1 MRLRRITSAAAA
13 IVAGSA
19 ANASII
25 TSVNTGPGGGGLTVT
40 AGSVSTPNPG
50 NYPNSLNTP
59 NFLSYSETWTSAAVG
74 SAVFSNIQGAPTEY
88 RTTLNITNNTG
99 LTMTGYTIYVGSG
112 TIAQPV
118 FLNWFLLHD
127 HNIFPTTSSAGGTFT
142 MPGATNSLGN
152 FIVWSGLNV
161 AQGSSFTLNFN
172 LVLPLTGNFGQ
183 WSIIQQPTL
192 VPSPAPLALASLAL
206 LLNAPRR
213 KRH

>member
-1 MRLRRITSAAAA
+1 MRRFPSRFALAA
-13 IVAGSA
+13 ITATA

-50 NYPNSLNTP
+50 NYPNSLSTP
-59 NFLSYSETWTSAAVG
+59 NFLSYNETWTSAVPG
-74 SAVFSNIQGAPTEY
+74 GAVFSNIQGAPTEY

-99 LTMTGYTIYVGSG
+99 LTMTGYTIHVGAG
-112 TIAQPV
+112 TIAQPT

-127 HNIFPTTSSAGGTFT
+127 HNLFPTTSSAGGSFT

-152 FIVWSGLNV
+152 FIVWTGLNV
-161 AQGSSFTLNFN
+161 ASGSTFTLTFN
-172 LVLPLTGNFGQ
+172 LALPITGNSGQ
-183 WSIIQQPTL
+183 WQIQQQPTL
-192 VPSPAPLALASLAL
+192 VPTPAPLALASLAL

-213 KRH
+213 RRI